1 MQLYAINFIPLLDSL
16 YMFRA
21 FYTHPPSS
29 GVQFLT
35 VSTATGTN
43 HSIVSATC
51 SLEQVAV
58 TILWFVPVAVDTVEH
73 CTPDDGCVWRPK
85 HVE

>member
-1 MQLYAINFIPLLDSL
+1 MQLYAVNFIPLLFHSTC
-16 YMFRA
+16 FGC
-21 FYTHPPSS
+21 FIHPSS

-43 HSIVSATC
+43 HSIVS
-51 SLEQVAV
+51 VAE
-58 TILWFVPVAVDTVEH
+58 TILWFVPVAVDTVKN
-73 CTPDDGCVWRPK
+73 CTPDDGCEKQPK